1 MPNHRVRRSPTYIH
15 TFMGRRRRIRGGVN
29 KAELEVKGTRVLE
42 FDTVG
47 NIQLFQ
53 SAG

>member
-1 MPNHRVRRSPTYIH
+1 M
-15 TFMGRRRRIRGGVN
+15 N

-47 NIQLFQ
+47 DISSFNLLGEVSFPQCETGPIT
-53 SAG
+53 